1 MRRMERDLMPRRRL
15 RSGED
20 IRRERERL
28 GLTIEKAAY
37 LMGVAVATLSRW
49 ERGIVSPASLT
60 LRGVEGFL
68 SDYRKSKKKGGE
80 K

>member
-1 MRRMERDLMPRRRL
+1 MPRRL

-28 GLTIEKAAY
+28 GLSMEKTAY

-49 ERGIVSPASLT
+49 ERGIVSPAPLT
-60 LRGVEGFL
+60 FRGIEGFF
-68 SDYRKSKKKGGE
+68 SDYLKSKKERG
-80 K
+80 